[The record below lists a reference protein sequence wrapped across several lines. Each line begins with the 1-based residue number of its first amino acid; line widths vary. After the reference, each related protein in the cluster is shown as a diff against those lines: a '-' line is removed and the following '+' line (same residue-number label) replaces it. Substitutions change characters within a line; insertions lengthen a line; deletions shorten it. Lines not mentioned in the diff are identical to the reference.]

1 MLGKPSLKRQITTPK
16 FNLFLA
22 VGFPTHPTYSYLEE
36 LVFKK
41 KKEKVWTKNN
51 NQLFFEVASHSLLKF
66 FVFSPVLSLRH
77 LAPPT
82 RPPPYLQTRRC
93 FSLWMER

>member
-51 NQLFFEVASHSLLKF
+51 NYQLFFEV
-66 FVFSPVLSLRH
+66 LSLCSLSFFLSILWSNYLH
-77 LAPPT
+77 PNCPGLLPIT
-82 RPPPYLQTRRC
+82 RERR
-93 FSLWMER
+93 